1 MLAKTFKTALV
12 ATTIMVSSAVIAQHA
27 FNDADKAVEY
37 RQKAFSVMQ
46 NNFAYM
52 GDMLKGDMPFD
63 ATIFAERAETFA
75 AMSSVPWDGFS
86 QEGAMPGNAT
96 DALPAIWDNW
106 DDFQERAEQLQVDA
120 KALVAAAGSGNQ
132 GEMRSAFMTAA
143 KNCKGCHD
151 QYKD

>member
-1 MLAKTFKTALV
+1 MLTKTLKTITLAAAV
-12 ATTIMVSSAVIAQHA
+12 IASTTSIAQHA

-37 RQKAFSVMQ
+37 RQKALSVMQ

-63 ATIFAERAETFA
+63 AAIFAERAETFA
-75 AMSSVPWDGFS
+75 ALTSVPWIGFS
-86 QEGAMPGNAT
+86 QEGAMPGNNT

-106 DDFQERAEQLQVDA
+106 DDFQERAQQLQADA
-120 KALVAAAGSGNQ
+120 SALTAAAASGDE
-132 GEMRSAFMTAA
+132 GKMRSAFMTAA

>member
-1 MLAKTFKTALV
+1 MLKKTLKTFTVATALIIST
-12 ATTIMVSSAVIAQHA
+12 AGIAQHA

-37 RQKAFSVMQ
+37 RQKALSVMQ

-63 ATIFAERAETFA
+63 AAIFAERAETFA
-75 AMSSVPWDGFS
+75 ALASVPWVGFS
-86 QEGAMPGNAT
+86 QEGAMPGSNT

-106 DDFQERAEQLQVDA
+106 DDFQERAEQLQMDA
-120 KALVAAAGSGNQ
+120 NALTAAAATGDQ
-132 GEMRSAFMTAA
+132 GQMRSAFMTAA

>member
-1 MLAKTFKTALV
+1 MFNKTLKTITIGAALAA
-12 ATTIMVSSAVIAQHA
+12 SSVVVAQHA

-37 RQKAFSVMQ
+37 RQKALSVMQ

-63 ATIFAERAETFA
+63 ASIFAERAETFA
-75 AMSSVPWDGFS
+75 ALASVPWVGFS
-86 QEGAMPGNAT
+86 QEGAMPGSNT

-106 DDFQERAEQLQVDA
+106 EDFQERAQQLQSDA
-120 KALVAAAGSGNQ
+120 DALVSAASTGDQ
-132 GEMRSAFMTAA
+132 GQMRSAFMTAA
-143 KNCKGCHD
+143 KSCKGCHD

>member
-1 MLAKTFKTALV
+1 MIFKTFQLTLLTGALTMSAMV
-12 ATTIMVSSAVIAQHA
+12 AAQHA
-27 FNDADKAVEY
+27 FNDAEKAVEY

-63 ATIFAERAETFA
+63 AEIFKERADTVA
-75 AMSSVPWDGFS
+75 QMSSVPWVGFR
-86 QEGAMPGNAT
+86 QEGAMPGNNT

-106 DDFQERAEQLQVDA
+106 EDFQERAEQLQRDTYRLA
-120 KALVAAAGSGNQ
+120 QVAVAGNQ
-132 GEMRSAFMTAA
+132 NELRAAFKETAQ
-143 KNCKGCHD
+143 NCKGCHD

>member
-1 MLAKTFKTALV
+1 MFLKSIKVVVLTAV
-12 ATTIMVSSAVIAQHA
+12 AVSSVSVVAQHA

-52 GDMLKGDMPFD
+52 GDMIKGDMPFD
-63 ATIFAERAETFA
+63 LAIFTERAEVFA
-75 AMSSVPWDGFS
+75 NMTAVPWSGFS
-86 QEGAMPGNAT
+86 HEGAMPGNNT

-106 DDFQERAEQLQVDA
+106 DDFQERSEQLQADA
-120 KALVAAAGSGNQ
+120 RNLLAAAESGDQ
-132 GEMRSAFMTAA
+132 GEIRGAFMTAA

>member
-1 MLAKTFKTALV
+1 MFSKAIRTSLIVAATLAS
-12 ATTIMVSSAVIAQHA
+12 ATVVAQHA

-37 RQKAFSVMQ
+37 RQKALSVMQ

-63 ATIFAERAETFA
+63 LSIFNERAEVVA
-75 AMSSVPWDGFS
+75 KMASVPWVGFA
-86 QEGAMPGNAT
+86 QEGAMPGANT

-106 DDFQERAEQLQVDA
+106 EDFQERAQQLQTDA
-120 KALVAAAGSGNQ
+120 DNLLAAARTGDQ
-132 GEMRSAFMTAA
+132 QQMRDAFMTTA
-143 KNCKGCHD
+143 KSCKGCHD

>member
-1 MLAKTFKTALV
+1 MLAKTFKTILLGTAV
-12 ATTIMVSSAVIAQHA
+12 VVSSTVIAQHA

-63 ATIFAERAETFA
+63 AAIFAERAQTFA
-75 AMSSVPWDGFS
+75 SLTSVPWDGFS
-86 QEGAMPGNAT
+86 QEGAMPGDNT

-106 DDFQERAEQLQVDA
+106 DDFQERAQQLQVDA
-120 KALVAAAGSGNQ
+120 KALTAASATGNQ
-132 GEMRSAFMTAA
+132 NEMRAAFMTAA

>member
-1 MLAKTFKTALV
+1 MMPKTIKTIAVSALLV
-12 ATTIMVSSAVIAQHA
+12 ASTTVFAQHA

-37 RQKAFSVMQ
+37 RQKALSVMQ

-63 ATIFAERAETFA
+63 AAIFAERAETFA
-75 AMSSVPWDGFS
+75 ALASVPWVGFS
-86 QEGAMPGNAT
+86 QEGAMPGSNT

-106 DDFQERAEQLQVDA
+106 EDFQERAEQLQVDA
-120 KALVAAAGSGNQ
+120 DALKLAATRGDED
-132 GEMRSAFMTAA
+132 EMRAAFMTAA